1 MIPALGEAAVMVANP
16 EDGNVYFYMEGMVA
30 PMATFRNY
38 GHRPAALEVVNRS
51 LREKKP
57 GAYGTT
63 VRLPVAGKYD
73 VAFLLESP
81 RMVHCFAMEVKPN
94 PEIARTGPPLEVE
107 YLLKDRRV
115 PAGETL
121 KLSFRLT
128 DRDFRKPRT
137 GLDDVRL
144 LYYLAPGRQK
154 LVAQA
159 SEVGDGVYE
168 AELAISEAGA
178 YYVYLAV
185 PSAKI
190 EFGDLTFLS
199 VIAEGRG
206 GGRQGSP
213 KAP

>member
-1 MIPALGEAAVMVANP
+1 
-16 EDGNVYFYMEGMVA
+16 VYFYMEGMVA

-51 LREKKP
+51 LREKDP

-73 VAFLLESP
+73 VAFLLHSP
-81 RMVHCFAMEVKPN
+81 SLIHCFDTEVKPN

-107 YLLKDRRV
+107 YLVKERRV
-115 PAGETL
+115 PAGEPL
-121 KLSFRLT
+121 KLTFRLT

-154 LVAQA
+154 MVAQA
-159 SEVGDGVYE
+159 IEIGDGIYE
-168 AELAISEAGA
+168 AELSISEAGA

-190 EFGDLTFLS
+190 EYGDLTFLS
-199 VIAEGRG
+199 LIAEGKA
-206 GGRQGSP
+206 GRAGSP
-213 KAP
+213 RKP